1 MKTCYAT
8 FTGKNGYP
16 YQNKRANEILTVGK
30 RYKVIGG
37 EMGTYHTSLK
47 LEGESGE
54 WNSVM
59 FDIEGE
65 FPFSFEDSYIRTPP
79 KLDH

>member
-1 MKTCYAT
+1 MTHCYAT

-16 YQNKRANEILTVGK
+16 YQNQKANQILTIGQK
-30 RYKVIGG
+30 YKVIGG
-37 EMGTYHTSLK
+37 KMGAYHTSLK
-47 LEGESGE
+47 LEGVDGE

-65 FPFSFEDSYIRTPP
+65 LPFTFSNRYHIKRS
-79 KLDH
+79 K